1 MKRSRSSFRVGDRI
15 PAMPERFAL
24 KRGFTLVELLVVIAI
39 IGILV
44 AMLLPAIQAA
54 REAGRRMG
62 CQNNLKQIGLAVQNY
77 SHAKRHLPPPKL
89 GAKQFNELGGTFIA
103 LLPYLE
109 EAARFAAYDAT
120 KNVNDPVNLPITSKP
135 IDIFLCPSMDLPR
148 SVPEPASDEKLGPA
162 SYLISSRTD
171 YDKFRA
177 LDGAFDNPADDGHY
191 TLSIQHIT
199 DGMSKTLLVGE
210 INYGMQQ
217 MQWSKFPE
225 LLGTSKWG
233 DQTWPDGYWARSW
246 GHMAA
251 KYPSIYNNSSKY
263 APPDSD
269 RSFRSDHRGGV
280 QFVMLDGSVHFL
292 SNDSDP
298 EVRKA
303 LVTRSG
309 EEPNAHIN

>member
-1 MKRSRSSFRVGDRI
+1 MKRSRSNFRVEDRFL
-15 PAMPERFAL
+15 AMPEQFAL

-109 EAARFAAYDAT
+109 ETARFAAYDAT

-171 YDKFRA
+171 YDNFRA
-177 LDGAFDNPADDGHY
+177 LDGAFDNPPDDGRY

-210 INYGMQQ
+210 INYGMRPMLWANFSGLQ
-217 MQWSKFPE
+217 
-225 LLGTSKWG
+225 GTTKWG
-233 DQTWPDGYWARSW
+233 DQTWADGYWARSW
-246 GHMAA
+246 GHMSATR
-251 KYPSIYNNSSKY
+251 PTLYNNSTKY
-263 APPDSD
+263 TSPYSD

-298 EVRKA
+298 EVRRA